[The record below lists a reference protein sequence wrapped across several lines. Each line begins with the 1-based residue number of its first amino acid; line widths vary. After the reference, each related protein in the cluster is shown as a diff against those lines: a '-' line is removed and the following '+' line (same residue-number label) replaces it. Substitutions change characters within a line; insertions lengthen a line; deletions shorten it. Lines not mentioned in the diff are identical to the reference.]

1 MLFDKTFVP
10 LKVAATAGNGLVTRT
25 FARAIPPT
33 DTLAWC
39 RSIHAGLDHHT
50 TGSIGTGVV
59 MALAPVSL
67 PPQLPP
73 YNLVASLRSVTAH
86 AAAPA
91 EASSST
97 YAGPSVWMMKVDGPP
112 HWHTQSDS
120 VCTCDAMRTMTN
132 ASGHAHCSHPLWGGD
147 MRHRP
152 DMIAARGK
160 RLLPLGYCNKHNKL
174 RRLSQCFHLHPAA
187 HGSPCTP
194 PASRGPG
201 TRGGHGQWLPAQA
214 L

>member
-1 MLFDKTFVP
+1 M
-10 LKVAATAGNGLVTRT
+10 A
-25 FARAIPPT
+25 
-33 DTLAWC
+33 
-39 RSIHAGLDHHT
+39 
-50 TGSIGTGVV
+50 
-59 MALAPVSL
+59 MALAPLSL

-160 RLLPLGYCNKHNKL
+160 RLLPLGYGNKHNNSAGCPNISICS
-174 RRLSQCFHLHPAA
+174 RRLMAHLVHLQLLAVQKHEAA
-187 HGSPCTP
+187 TVSGYQHKHFDS
-194 PASRGPG
+194 
-201 TRGGHGQWLPAQA
+201 
-214 L
+214 